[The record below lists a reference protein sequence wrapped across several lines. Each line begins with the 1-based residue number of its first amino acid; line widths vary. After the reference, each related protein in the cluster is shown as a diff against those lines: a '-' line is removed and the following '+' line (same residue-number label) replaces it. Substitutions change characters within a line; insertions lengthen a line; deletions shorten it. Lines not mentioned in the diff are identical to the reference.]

1 MQKSTFTSVKNL
13 RYFVPKPNQ
22 MTMNK
27 KLLTVALSLTVIP
40 SVLLAQKSATEHTI
54 RANEAVKTELNFNDR
69 QDYEDAN
76 RGFIASID
84 GNAVLDKEGK
94 VSYSVE
100 EWDFLKSNTPQ
111 TANPSLWRQS
121 QLNRINGLFEVI
133 PGKLYQVRGF
143 DIANM
148 TFIRSDNG
156 WIIIDVTTTDAA
168 AKAGYDLI
176 KKHVADLPVQGVIF
190 THPHGDHY
198 GGITAMKEASS
209 KKDFDIIAPKGF
221 MASAQNE
228 NVLAGVAMTRRATY
242 MYGLQLQPGEKGT
255 LGCGLGQR
263 MSTGSKGIARPTI
276 EIANTGEKHTID
288 GVEMEFVYVLDTE
301 APVEIMIWLP
311 QLKAFCTAEDMTHN
325 MHNLQTLRGAK
336 VRNGLLWSK
345 AVDTAIERYGDRV
358 EVSFSTHHWP
368 TWGNERIVD
377 YWEAQRDMYRYLH
390 DQTLHLANRGLT
402 PDEIAEEMK
411 LPASLASQFNCRGYY
426 GTLSHNVKAQYDL
439 YFGWF
444 DGNPAHLN
452 PLPPSELGA
461 KYVEAIGGADKVLEV
476 AKASYAKGEYRWV
489 ATLLDNLVFAEPEN
503 KEARQ
508 LLADTYS
515 QLGYQAE
522 SGPWRNFYLTGAQDL
537 FKKNVPYTSKL
548 INDGVL
554 SQMDMGTLLDYCA
567 IQLNGEKAGG
577 KEAVININFTD
588 TKEKVMLMLNNGVLN
603 HRLGSQDKKADL
615 TMEIAKMD
623 FVKLFFGRTDLQTLH
638 KTNKVKT
645 TGDTKAIDM
654 IRSAC
659 EPADPNF
666 NIVLP

>member
-1 MQKSTFTSVKNL
+1 M
-13 RYFVPKPNQ
+13 
-22 MTMNK
+22 
-27 KLLTVALSLTVIP
+27 ALSLTVIP
-40 SVLLAQKSATEHTI
+40 SIFWAQKPATEHTI
-54 RANEAVKTELNFNDR
+54 RANEAVKTELNFDDR

-100 EWDFLKSNTPQ
+100 EWDFLKGNTPQ

-133 PGKLYQVRGF
+133 PDKLYQVRGF

-198 GGITAMKEASS
+198 GGIAAVKEASS

-301 APVEIMIWLP
+301 APVEIMVWLP

-368 TWGNERIVD
+368 TWGNERIVN

-390 DQTLHLANRGLT
+390 DQTLHLANKGQTML
-402 PDEIAEEMK
+402 EIAETLR
-411 LPASLASQFNCRGYY
+411 LPPELQRVFSLRGYY
-426 GTLSHNVKAQYDL
+426 GSLNHNAKAVYNYYL
-439 YFGWF
+439 GWF
-444 DGNPAHLN
+444 DGNPAHLHMLA
-452 PLPPSELGA
+452 PVEA
-461 KYVEAIGGADKVLEV
+461 ARKYVEYMGGADAVLQRARKDFEV
-476 AKASYAKGEYRWV
+476 GRYRWV
-489 ATLLDNLVFAEPEN
+489 AQVLDHVIFAEPDN
-503 KEARQ
+503 KAARE
-508 LLADTYS
+508 LAADALE

-522 SGPWRNFYLTGAQDL
+522 SAPWRNFYLSGARDL
-537 FKKNVPYTSKL
+537 RGLPPAVPANAASPVNTQARAMPAALYFDYL
-548 INDGVL
+548 GVRLDGVRAQGKTLDLLIRLTDTQEGWELHLANSVLTAHRADRDRRAPLLTCTRLQMMALFEGRLTPEQAVQQGLLQNAEPVKELL
-554 SQMDMGTLLDYCA
+554 SLLDS
-567 IQLNGEKAGG
+567 
-577 KEAVININFTD
+577 FRPD
-588 TKEKVMLMLNNGVLN
+588 F
-603 HRLGSQDKKADL
+603 RL
-615 TMEIAKMD
+615 
-623 FVKLFFGRTDLQTLH
+623 
-638 KTNKVKT
+638 
-645 TGDTKAIDM
+645 
-654 IRSAC
+654 
-659 EPADPNF
+659 
-666 NIVLP
+666 VLP

>member
-1 MQKSTFTSVKNL
+1 M
-13 RYFVPKPNQ
+13 
-22 MTMNK
+22 
-27 KLLTVALSLTVIP
+27 ALSLTVIP

-288 GVEMEFVYVLDTE
+288 GVEMINADDAYY
-301 APVEIMIWLP
+301 
-311 QLKAFCTAEDMTHN
+311 AEP
-325 MHNLQTLRGAK
+325 
-336 VRNGLLWSK
+336 SK
-345 AVDTAIERYGDRV
+345 
-358 EVSFSTHHWP
+358 
-368 TWGNERIVD
+368 
-377 YWEAQRDMYRYLH
+377 
-390 DQTLHLANRGLT
+390 RGL
-402 PDEIAEEMK
+402 
-411 LPASLASQFNCRGYY
+411 
-426 GTLSHNVKAQYDL
+426 
-439 YFGWF
+439 
-444 DGNPAHLN
+444 
-452 PLPPSELGA
+452 
-461 KYVEAIGGADKVLEV
+461 
-476 AKASYAKGEYRWV
+476 
-489 ATLLDNLVFAEPEN
+489 NLVFQSYALWPHMTVFDNVAFGLRIRKENSETIAKKVASALDRMQIGEFAKRYPTELSGGQQQRVAIARAISTHPPIIMADEPTGALDSRTGHEVLGFLQQLN
-503 KEARQ
+503 KEGSTVILITHDNGIAATARRIVRI
-508 LLADTYS
+508 AD
-515 QLGYQAE
+515 
-522 SGPWRNFYLTGAQDL
+522 
-537 FKKNVPYTSKL
+537 
-548 INDGVL
+548 
-554 SQMDMGTLLDYCA
+554 
-567 IQLNGEKAGG
+567 G
-577 KEAVININFTD
+577 KIIEDHPQEVD
-588 TKEKVMLMLNNGVLN
+588 WY
-603 HRLGSQDKKADL
+603 
-615 TMEIAKMD
+615 
-623 FVKLFFGRTDLQTLH
+623 
-638 KTNKVKT
+638 
-645 TGDTKAIDM
+645 
-654 IRSAC
+654 
-659 EPADPNF
+659 
-666 NIVLP
+666 